1 MHADTLLD
9 IAMMHAD
16 SLIVNAQKGDE
27 KALNQLVGLWYKRI
41 YNYVLKYCC
50 DADLA
55 TEISQKTFIA
65 MFRNVKKLND
75 VDRFKPWLYR
85 IATNFCHEEE
95 RKKKRNKTVSLT
107 VSRKEDDAT
116 ETMEVGHAEGNYFN
130 PERGYQQLEL
140 EEVLLSALGELKEEQ
155 RSVVIMKEYEGLKFK
170 EIAETLDTSENTVK
184 TRLYTGL
191 RNLKDILKRKN
202 ITKETVYYEL

>member
-1 MHADTLLD
+1 MQTDTLLD

-16 SLIVNAQKGDE
+16 SLIINAKKGDE

-41 YNYVLKYCC
+41 YNYVFKYCC
-50 DADLA
+50 DTDLA
-55 TEISQKTFIA
+55 IEISQKTFIA
-65 MFRNVKKLND
+65 MFRNIKKLND
-75 VDRFKPWLYR
+75 VGRFKPWLYR

-95 RKKKRNKTVSLT
+95 RKKKRNKTISLT
-107 VSRKEDDAT
+107 VTRDNDDQS
-116 ETMEVGHAEGNYFN
+116 ESIEVGEAKGNYFN
-130 PERGYQQLEL
+130 PERSFQQLEL
-140 EEVLLSALGELKEEQ
+140 EEALISALGELNEDQ

-170 EIAETLDTSENTVK
+170 EIAEALDTSENTAK

-191 RNLKDILKRKN
+191 RHLKEILKKNN

>member
-1 MHADTLLD
+1 MHAETLLD
-9 IAMMHAD
+9 IAMMHAG

-50 DADLA
+50 DSDLA

-75 VDRFKPWLYR
+75 IDRFKPWLYR

-107 VSRKEDDAT
+107 VSRKNEETT
-116 ETMEVGHAEGNYFN
+116 ETMEVGQAEGNYFN

-140 EEVLLSALGELKEEQ
+140 EEALLSALGELKEEQ

-191 RNLKDILKRKN
+191 RNLKDILKRNN

>member
-1 MHADTLLD
+1 MYAETLLD

-16 SLIVNAQKGDE
+16 SLIINAQKGDE
-27 KALNQLVGLWYKRI
+27 KALNQLVGLWYQRI
-41 YNYVLKYCC
+41 YNYVFKYCC
-50 DADLA
+50 DQDLA

-65 MFRNVKKLND
+65 MFRNVKKLKEIN
-75 VDRFKPWLYR
+75 RFKPWLYR

-107 VSRKEDDAT
+107 VTRTDDELE
-116 ETMEVGHAEGNYFN
+116 ETFEVGEAEGNYFN
-130 PERGYQQLEL
+130 PERNYQQLEL
-140 EEVLLSALGELKEEQ
+140 EEALISALGELKEEQ

-170 EIAETLDTSENTVK
+170 EIAEALDTSENTVK

-191 RNLKDILKRKN
+191 RNLKDILMKDN

>member
-1 MHADTLLD
+1 MHTETLLD

-16 SLIVNAQKGDE
+16 SLIVNAQKGNE

-50 DADLA
+50 DQDLA
-55 TEISQKTFIA
+55 KEISQKTFIA
-65 MFRNVKKLND
+65 MFRNVKKLKN

-85 IATNFCHEEE
+85 IATNYCHEEE
-95 RKKKRNKTVSLT
+95 RKKKRDKTVSLT
-107 VSRKEDDAT
+107 VTKNENDQSEIL
-116 ETMEVGHAEGNYFN
+116 EVGEAEGNYFN
-130 PERGYQQLEL
+130 PERNYQQLEL
-140 EEVLLSALGELKEEQ
+140 EEVLISALNKLKEDQ

-170 EIAETLDTSENTVK
+170 EIAEALETSENTVK

-191 RNLKDILKRKN
+191 RCLKEILKRNN

>member
-1 MHADTLLD
+1 MQADTLLD

-50 DADLA
+50 DQDLA

-65 MFRNVKKLND
+65 MFRNVSKLND
-75 VDRFKPWLYR
+75 VNRFKPWLYR

-95 RKKKRNKTVSLT
+95 RKKKRNKLVSLT
-107 VSRKEDDAT
+107 VTRKDDDLP
-116 ETMEVGHAEGNYFN
+116 ETIDVGEAEGNYFN
-130 PERGYQQLEL
+130 PERSYQQLEL
-140 EEVLLSALGELKEEQ
+140 EEALISALGEMKEDQ

-170 EIAETLDTSENTVK
+170 EIAEALDISENTAK

-191 RNLKDILKRKN
+191 RHLKEILKRNN

>member
-1 MHADTLLD
+1 MHAETLLD

-50 DADLA
+50 DSDLA

-75 VDRFKPWLYR
+75 IDRFKPWLYR

-95 RKKKRNKTVSLT
+95 RKKQRNKTVSLT
-107 VSRKEDDAT
+107 VSRKDEDTTD
-116 ETMEVGHAEGNYFN
+116 TMEVGQAEGNYFN
-130 PERGYQQLEL
+130 PEQGYQQLEL
-140 EEVLLSALGELKEEQ
+140 EEALLSALGELKEEQ

-191 RNLKDILKRKN
+191 RNLKDILKRNN

>member
-1 MHADTLLD
+1 MQADTLLD

-16 SLIVNAQKGDE
+16 SLIVNAQKGNE

-50 DADLA
+50 DSDLA

-65 MFRNVKKLND
+65 MFRNIKKLND

-107 VSRKEDDAT
+107 VSRNDDEQS
-116 ETMEVGHAEGNYFN
+116 ETMEVGEAEGNYFN
-130 PERGYQQLEL
+130 PERSFQQLEL
-140 EEVLLSALGELKEEQ
+140 EEALISALGELNEDQ

-170 EIAETLDTSENTVK
+170 EIAEALDTSENTAK

-191 RNLKDILKRKN
+191 RHLKEILKKNN

>member
-1 MHADTLLD
+1 MHAETLLD

-16 SLIVNAQKGDE
+16 SLIISAQKGDE

-50 DADLA
+50 DQDLA
-55 TEISQKTFIA
+55 KEISQKTFIA
-65 MFRNVKKLND
+65 MFRNVKKLKD
-75 VDRFKPWLYR
+75 IDRFKPWLYR

-95 RKKKRNKTVSLT
+95 RKKKRSRTVSLT
-107 VSRKEDDAT
+107 INRNDEGSE
-116 ETMEVGHAEGNYFN
+116 ELQEVREAEGVLFN
-130 PERGYQQLEL
+130 PERSYQQGEI
-140 EEVLLSALGELKEEQ
+140 EEILLSSLEQLSEDQ

-170 EIAETLDTSENTVK
+170 EIAEALNTSENTVK

-191 RNLKDILKRKN
+191 RNLKDILKSKN
-202 ITKETVYYEL
+202 ITKETVHYEL

>member
-1 MHADTLLD
+1 MHAETLLD

-16 SLIVNAQKGDE
+16 SLIINAQKGDE

-41 YNYVLKYCC
+41 FNYVHKYCC
-50 DADLA
+50 DQDLA
-55 TEISQKTFIA
+55 TDLSQKTFIA
-65 MFRNVKKLND
+65 MFRNIQKLKD
-75 VDRFKPWLYR
+75 VNRFKPWLYR
-85 IATNFCHEEE
+85 IATNLCHEEE

-107 VSRKEDDAT
+107 VSKNEENEKRT
-116 ETMEVGHAEGNYFN
+116 IEVGTAEGNYFN
-130 PERGYQQLEL
+130 PERSYQQQEL
-140 EEVLLSALGELKEEQ
+140 ETVLIAALGELCEEQ

-170 EIAETLDTSENTVK
+170 EIAEALDTSENTIK

-191 RNLKDILKRKN
+191 RHLKDILKKNN

>member
-1 MHADTLLD
+1 MQADTLLD

-16 SLIVNAQKGDE
+16 SLIVNAQKGNE

-41 YNYVLKYCC
+41 YNYVYKYCC
-50 DADLA
+50 DQDVA

-107 VSRKEDDAT
+107 VSRNENEQS
-116 ETMEVGHAEGNYFN
+116 ETIEVGEAEGNYFN
-130 PERGYQQLEL
+130 PERSFQQLEL
-140 EEVLLSALGELKEEQ
+140 EEVLISALGELNEDQ

-170 EIAETLDTSENTVK
+170 EIAEALDTSENTAK

-191 RNLKDILKRKN
+191 RHLKEILKKNN
-202 ITKETVYYEL
+202 ITKETMYYEL

>member
-1 MHADTLLD
+1 MHAETLLD

-41 YNYVLKYCC
+41 YNYVFKYCC
-50 DADLA
+50 DTDLA

-107 VSRKEDDAT
+107 VNRNNDDQS
-116 ETMEVGHAEGNYFN
+116 EHIEVGEAEGNYFN
-130 PERGYQQLEL
+130 PERSYQQLEL
-140 EEVLLSALGELKEEQ
+140 EQALIFALGELREDQ

-191 RNLKDILKRKN
+191 RHLKEILKKNN